1 MPKLPSQCECVRLSF
16 VQWGSNTGWSFAV
29 FLTECLLD
37 KLEWWL
43 GHLFVDWIIELY
55 PVKIEPLQS
64 WSSFRIVLSFW
75 VMLRIFV
82 SLSLKFFSHASF
94 SVDEGSWE
102 SSKGNRWGQREEED
116 DQPDPGDC
124 DQGHPGAC
132 SWSLSRLP
140 PQTNTWQVSATGEK
154 SGVLHPQIKYMR
166 VKWVWILFK
175 FEPNVCL
182 FSVTLTSNAYPF
194 YVHNGERL
202 VSHFLVIKHGLNM
215 MNLCLRYK

>member
-1 MPKLPSQCECVRLSF
+1 MLGLALCNG
-16 VQWGSNTGWSFAV
+16 VQTQDEALQF
-29 FLTECLLD
+29 CLLD
-37 KLEWWL
+37 KL
-43 GHLFVDWIIELY
+43 GHHFVDWIIELY
-55 PVKIEPLQS
+55 PVKILPLQS

-82 SLSLKFFSHASF
+82 SLSLKFFSHTSF
-94 SVDEGSWE
+94 SVDEGPWE

-116 DQPDPGDC
+116 DQPDPGDG

-132 SWSLSRLP
+132 SWSLSWLP

-154 SGVLHPQIKYMR
+154 SGVIHPQIKYMR

-182 FSVTLTSNAYPF
+182 FSVTLTSKAYPL

-215 MNLCLRYK
+215 MNLCLIYK

>member
-1 MPKLPSQCECVRLSF
+1 MLKLPSQCEYVRLSF

-29 FLTECLLD
+29 LLTECLLD
-37 KLEWWL
+37 KL

-55 PVKIEPLQS
+55 PVKILPLQS
-64 WSSFRIVLSFW
+64 WSSVRIVLSFW

-82 SLSLKFFSHASF
+82 SLLLKFFSHASF

-116 DQPDPGDC
+116 DQPDPGDS

-154 SGVLHPQIKYMR
+154 SGVLHPQINYMR

-182 FSVTLTSNAYPF
+182 FSVTLTSKAYPF

-215 MNLCLRYK
+215 MNLCLIYK

>member
-1 MPKLPSQCECVRLSF
+1 MLKLPSQCECVRLSF

-29 FLTECLLD
+29 LLTECLLD
-37 KLEWWL
+37 KL

-55 PVKIEPLQS
+55 PVKILPLQS

-116 DQPDPGDC
+116 DQPDPGDS

-132 SWSLSRLP
+132 SWSLSWLP

-175 FEPNVCL
+175 FVCFL
-182 FSVTLTSNAYPF
+182 LLLLVKLIPF
-194 YVHNGERL
+194 TFVMA
-202 VSHFLVIKHGLNM
+202 KD
-215 MNLCLRYK
+215 

>member
-1 MPKLPSQCECVRLSF
+1 MLKLPSQCECVRLSF

-29 FLTECLLD
+29 LLTECLLD
-37 KLEWWL
+37 KL

-55 PVKIEPLQS
+55 PVQILPLQS
-64 WSSFRIVLSFW
+64 WSSVRIVLSFW

-102 SSKGNRWGQREEED
+102 SSKGNCGGQREEED
-116 DQPDPGDC
+116 DQPDPGDS

-132 SWSLSRLP
+132 SWSLSWLP

-182 FSVTLTSNAYPF
+182 FSVTLTSNVYPF

-215 MNLCLRYK
+215 MNLCLIYK

>member
-1 MPKLPSQCECVRLSF
+1 MLDLPSQCEYVRLSF

-29 FLTECLLD
+29 LLTECLLD
-37 KLEWWL
+37 KL

-55 PVKIEPLQS
+55 PVKILPLQS

-154 SGVLHPQIKYMR
+154 SGVLHPQIKYMSQS
-166 VKWVWILFK
+166 KMSMD
-175 FEPNVCL
+175 
-182 FSVTLTSNAYPF
+182 SV
-194 YVHNGERL
+194 
-202 VSHFLVIKHGLNM
+202 
-215 MNLCLRYK
+215 

>member
-1 MPKLPSQCECVRLSF
+1 MLKLPSQCEYVRFSF

-37 KLEWWL
+37 KL

-55 PVKIEPLQS
+55 PVKILPLQ
-64 WSSFRIVLSFW
+64 FEAVLGLYF
-75 VMLRIFV
+75 
-82 SLSLKFFSHASF
+82 LSEWCSGFLCPCHLNFSHSHASF

-116 DQPDPGDC
+116 DQPDPRDG

-140 PQTNTWQVSATGEK
+140 PQTNTW
-154 SGVLHPQIKYMR
+154 
-166 VKWVWILFK
+166 
-175 FEPNVCL
+175 
-182 FSVTLTSNAYPF
+182 
-194 YVHNGERL
+194 
-202 VSHFLVIKHGLNM
+202 
-215 MNLCLRYK
+215 

>member
-1 MPKLPSQCECVRLSF
+1 MLKLLSQCEYVRLCS

-29 FLTECLLD
+29 LLTECLLD
-37 KLEWWL
+37 KL

-55 PVKIEPLQS
+55 PVKILPLQS

-102 SSKGNRWGQREEED
+102 SSKGNRWGQGEEED
-116 DQPDPGDC
+116 DQPDPGDS

-132 SWSLSRLP
+132 SWSLSWLP

-154 SGVLHPQIKYMR
+154 SGVLHPQIKCMR
-166 VKWVWILFK
+166 VIWVWILFK
-175 FEPNVCL
+175 FQANVCL
-182 FSVTLTSNAYPF
+182 FSVALTSN
-194 YVHNGERL
+194 V
-202 VSHFLVIKHGLNM
+202 
-215 MNLCLRYK
+215 